1 MKRSHTI
8 IIAIVAVLLAGA
20 GYELWHLYFHK
31 VWRGQYHVSEA
42 QAKNPMLAAT
52 RLLEASG
59 HKVRVEPVL
68 SYQLLNQ
75 LPDGVLLLSRYA
87 RPPDE
92 RQARLLLDWVRRG
105 NTLVMTPDW
114 VGDTEE
120 GEASPAD
127 LDQATDPLGKHF
139 GVAMSGRSRVDDSCR
154 IDPLETSRR
163 EKRAAK
169 AKAGQAQNN
178 DGDDGEE
185 GDDGDDG
192 DGAAGKE
199 AEGPAR
205 LVCLNAPGAANT
217 IELARPS
224 DTLQRFQGKGPAPLW
239 GDTYE
244 LAVLVYGEGRGKVA
258 MVAVDAGDSY
268 FDNDALRQFDHAELL
283 LLLAGQSGPHAP
295 VMLVQHN
302 EPVGWAAWLWQHG
315 RPVVLGLA
323 ALLLLWTWSASR
335 RFGPMLPEA
344 PTARRALIEHIE
356 ASGRWLWRLPQGRA
370 LLLEAVRK
378 STEKQL
384 LRRLPELHALGPAER
399 ARRLARLAKMPE
411 PQVSDALL
419 GAPAKR
425 AADFTRQISILQQLR
440 AHHER

>member
-1 MKRSHTI
+1 MKRSHSI
-8 IIAIVAVLLAGA
+8 MIAIVAVLLAGA

-52 RLLEASG
+52 RLLEARG

-75 LPDGVLLLSRYA
+75 LPDGVMLLSRYA

-92 RQARLLLDWVRRG
+92 RQAKLLLDWVRRG

-114 VGDTEE
+114 VDDSDDDDSQ
-120 GEASPAD
+120 AAAF
-127 LDQATDPLGKHF
+127 DQATDPLGKHF
-139 GVAMSGRSRVDDSCR
+139 GVAMSGRTRIDDSCR
-154 IDPLETSRR
+154 IDPLETKRR
-163 EKRAAK
+163 EKRAA
-169 AKAGQAQNN
+169 AKAT
-178 DGDDGEE
+178 DDEE
-185 GDDGDDG
+185 AD
-192 DGAAGKE
+192 E
-199 AEGPAR
+199 AEEAAKEPEGAPH
-205 LVCLNAPGAANT
+205 LVCLTAPGAANT

-224 DTLQRFQGKGPAPLW
+224 DTLQRFEGKGPQPLW
-239 GDTYE
+239 GDTYG

-268 FDNDALRQFDHAELL
+268 FDNDMLRQFDHGELL
-283 LLLAGQSGPHAP
+283 LLLAGQSGPHAQ
-295 VMLVQHN
+295 VMLVQHS
-302 EPVGWAAWLWQHG
+302 EPVGWAAWLWQHA
-315 RPVVLGLA
+315 RLVVLGLA

-335 RFGPMLPEA
+335 RFGPLLPEA
-344 PTARRALIEHIE
+344 ATARRALIEHIE

-384 LRRLPELHALGPAER
+384 LRRLPELHALDPAER
-399 ARRLARLAKMPE
+399 ARRMARLTRLPE
-411 PQVSDALL
+411 AQVRDALL
-419 GAPAKR
+419 GVPARR

>member
-1 MKRSHTI
+1 MKRSYSI

-31 VWRGQYHVSEA
+31 VWRGQHHISEA

-52 RLLEASG
+52 RLLEARG

-75 LPDGVLLLSRYA
+75 LPDGVMLLSRYA

-105 NTLVMTPDW
+105 NTLIMTPDW
-114 VGDTEE
+114 VDDTDA
-120 GEASPAD
+120 GEAGPDGAP
-127 LDQATDPLGKHF
+127 DQSTDPLGKHF
-139 GVAMSGRSRVDDSCR
+139 GVAMSGRTRMDDTCR
-154 IDPLETSRR
+154 IDPLEASRR
-163 EKRAAK
+163 ERRAA
-169 AKAGQAQNN
+169 AKAGQQGAE
-178 DGDDGEE
+178 DEEDEESETGEE
-185 GDDGDDG
+185 ET
-192 DGAAGKE
+192 AAAKE
-199 AEGPAR
+199 PAGPPR

-224 DTLQRFQGKGPAPLW
+224 DTLQRIEGKGPKPLW

-258 MVAVDAGDSY
+258 MVAVDAADSY
-268 FDNDALRQFDHAELL
+268 FDNDALRQFDHGELL
-283 LLLAGQSGPHAP
+283 LLLAGQSGPHAA

-302 EPVGWAAWLWQHG
+302 EPVGWAAWLWQHA
-315 RPVVLGLA
+315 RLVVLGLA
-323 ALLLLWTWSASR
+323 ALLLLWVWSASR

-344 PTARRALIEHIE
+344 AGARRALIEHIE

-370 LLLEAVRK
+370 LLLQAVRK
-378 STEKQL
+378 STEKHV

-399 ARRLARLAKMPE
+399 ARRLARLAKLPE
-411 PQVSDALL
+411 AQVSDALL
-419 GAPAKR
+419 GAPASR

>member
-1 MKRSHTI
+1 MKRSHSI
-8 IIAIVAVLLAGA
+8 MIAIVAVLLAGA

-52 RLLEASG
+52 RLLEARG

-75 LPDGVLLLSRYA
+75 LPDGVMLLSRYA

-92 RQARLLLDWVRRG
+92 RQAKLLLDWVRRG

-114 VGDTEE
+114 VDDSDDDSQ
-120 GEASPAD
+120 AAAF
-127 LDQATDPLGKHF
+127 DQATDPLGKHF
-139 GVAMSGRSRVDDSCR
+139 GVAMSGRTRIDDSCR
-154 IDPLETSRR
+154 IDPLETKRR
-163 EKRAAK
+163 EKRAA
-169 AKAGQAQNN
+169 AKAA
-178 DGDDGEE
+178 DDDEA
-185 GDDGDDG
+185 D
-192 DGAAGKE
+192 E
-199 AEGPAR
+199 AEEAAKEPEGAPH
-205 LVCLNAPGAANT
+205 LVCLTAPGAANT

-224 DTLQRFQGKGPAPLW
+224 DTLQRFEGKGPQPLW
-239 GDTYE
+239 GDTYG

-268 FDNDALRQFDHAELL
+268 FDNDMLRQFDHGELL
-283 LLLAGQSGPHAP
+283 LLLAGQSGPHAQ
-295 VMLVQHN
+295 VMLVQHS
-302 EPVGWAAWLWQHG
+302 EPVGWVAWLWQHA
-315 RPVVLGLA
+315 RLVVLGVA

-335 RFGPMLPEA
+335 RFGPLLPEA
-344 PTARRALIEHIE
+344 ATARRALIEHIE

-384 LRRLPELHALGPAER
+384 LRRLPELHALDPAER
-399 ARRLARLAKMPE
+399 ARRMARLTRLPE
-411 PQVSDALL
+411 AQVRDALL
-419 GAPAKR
+419 GAPARR